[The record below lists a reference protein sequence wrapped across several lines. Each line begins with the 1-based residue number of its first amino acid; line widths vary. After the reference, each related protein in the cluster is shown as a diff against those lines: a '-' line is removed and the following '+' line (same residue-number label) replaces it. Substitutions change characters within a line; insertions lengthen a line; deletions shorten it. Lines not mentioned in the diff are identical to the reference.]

1 MYAESDCKCYAAM
14 IKETYIFNLN
24 TGHNTK
30 SQYITQNTKPEG
42 KLGEYNESTLLYSES
57 EPHES

>member
-1 MYAESDCKCYAAM
+1 M

-24 TGHNTK
+24 KGHNTK

-42 KLGEYNESTLLYSES
+42 ELLEK
-57 EPHES
+57 